1 MFLPQLFLLTVL
13 AAMLSSRLRT
23 PSPSSPGGIGRPR
36 PPVGCVGESRS
47 VGGIGFRAAPTQ
59 KESPPPSAV
68 ETDVGYGTSEY
79 GHQNSEICIMNL
91 LEKHNGPRANAGAL
105 PNFFS
110 ATLETDA
117 EFGTSEHGYQN
128 SGICIMNLLQNHNG
142 PRANAGALGKIFW
155 QVIIVIFLIPQLFL
169 VV

>member
-13 AAMLSSRLRT
+13 AAMLSSRLCT

-68 ETDVGYGTSEY
+68 ETDAVHGTLVALSHPPPRCHWSSSTGPLVVWAKVAALEALTFGPLKSTRNLFSHSVIETDVEHGTSEY
-79 GHQNSEICIMNL
+79 SHQNSEICIIPSL
-91 LEKHNGPRANAGAL
+91 KKQRA
-105 PNFFS
+105 
-110 ATLETDA
+110 
-117 EFGTSEHGYQN
+117 
-128 SGICIMNLLQNHNG
+128 
-142 PRANAGALGKIFW
+142 
-155 QVIIVIFLIPQLFL
+155 
-169 VV
+169 